1 MTTSHVPTPVHLL
14 ETAVVPGRI
23 WRTVTALITGFVAVG
38 AYYGTWY
45 LTEAI
50 ALQELP
56 VAPPSFLPGDGWGF
70 GALALLLL
78 VAAPMTVACLTAIS
92 GHPAAAQTAML
103 AGGLLMGWIVVQVLL
118 IGLVFWLQPAMFLFG
133 VVVLALGMG
142 AYRPAR

>member
-1 MTTSHVPTPVHLL
+1 VEVEAVIMTTSHVPTPVHLL

-56 VAPPSFLPGDGWGF
+56 VAHRRSCP
-70 GALALLLL
+70 
-78 VAAPMTVACLTAIS
+78 VM
-92 GHPAAAQTAML
+92 
-103 AGGLLMGWIVVQVLL
+103 AGGSVRWRCCCSR
-118 IGLVFWLQPAMFLFG
+118 
-133 VVVLALGMG
+133 G
-142 AYRPAR
+142 AP